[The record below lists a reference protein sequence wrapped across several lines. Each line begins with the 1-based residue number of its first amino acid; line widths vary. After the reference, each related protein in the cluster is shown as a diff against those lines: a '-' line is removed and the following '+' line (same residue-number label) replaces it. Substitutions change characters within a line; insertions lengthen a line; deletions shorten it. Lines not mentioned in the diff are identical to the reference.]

1 MGKSRLA
8 STEWRTITPN
18 EHGDWINQRN
28 SAFYTL
34 RALSPDKSGTS
45 VGGAPVFLNS
55 TIGLLSAR
63 DAWCFNSS
71 EAKLR
76 ANIKV
81 CVDFYN
87 EQTARFQATN
97 PAGSLAQR
105 KSGAKSFVV
114 QDARKFHWNDEAY
127 RDVANGAHFTVD
139 ESGFREGAYRPFFKQ
154 RLYFNPQLI
163 TSIRDFPQIF
173 PDLNACN
180 LGISITGLASNSAF
194 HTLMTDCIA
203 EYCLTAVNSAYLP
216 RWRYIES
223 DAALLDSGASG
234 LMRVSNIN
242 PQALAEFRARYGDRR
257 ISDDDLF
264 HYVYGVLHS
273 PQYREAFAND
283 LSKSQARVP
292 MAASL
297 ADFRAF
303 ANAGRELAGLHVG
316 YESVPPHP
324 LEEIPAR
331 GWNPSARDAFRVTKM
346 RYPGRRGS
354 YDKTRIAYN
363 AGVTLAGVPAKAH
376 EYVLGTRSAL
386 DWLIERY
393 QVKTHRASGITNDPN
408 DWASE
413 AGDPRY
419 IFDLIKRVTAVS
431 VRTVDI
437 VAGLPE
443 LEV

>member
-1 MGKSRLA
+1 MEILGESSLA
-8 STEWRTITPN
+8 ETDWRTIAPN
-18 EHGDWINQRN
+18 EHGDWIGQRSANFHTLHPLTASDASGAMGEPAPIFVRRTLGLKTNRDVWCYN
-28 SAFYTL
+28 SSKT
-34 RALSPDKSGTS
+34 K
-45 VGGAPVFLNS
+45 
-55 TIGLLSAR
+55 LSA
-63 DAWCFNSS
+63 
-71 EAKLR
+71 
-76 ANIKV
+76 NISHSL
-81 CVDFYN
+81 DFYN
-87 EQTARFQATN
+87 DQVRHFLNEYPTAPTL
-97 PAGSLAQR
+97 LAKER
-105 KSGAKSFVV
+105 EKLARSFASKDERHFHW
-114 QDARKFHWNDEAY
+114 DARNY
-127 RDVANGAHFTVD
+127 RDLSKGVRYSID
-139 ESGFREGAYRPFFKQ
+139 ESRIRTSAYRPFFKQ
-154 RLYFNPQLI
+154 RLYFSPEQNN
-163 TSIRDFPQIF
+163 SIRHFPQIF
-173 PDLNACN
+173 PGHSVRN
-180 LGISITGLASNSAF
+180 LGISATGPASNSPF
-194 HTLMTDCIA
+194 HVLMTDTIP
-203 EYCLTAVNSAYLP
+203 ESCLTAVNSVYMP
-216 RWRYIES
+216 RWYY
-223 DAALLDSGASG
+223 ANGK
-234 LMRVSNIN
+234 RVSNIN

-264 HYVYGVLHS
+264 YYVYAVLHS

-292 MAASL
+292 MAATL

-363 AGVTLAGVPAKAH
+363 AGVTLAGVPEKAH

-393 QVKTHRASGITNDPN
+393 QVKTHKASGITNDPN
-408 DWASE
+408 DWATE

-419 IFDLIKRVTAVS
+419 IFNLIKRVTAVS

-443 LEV
+443 LPLN